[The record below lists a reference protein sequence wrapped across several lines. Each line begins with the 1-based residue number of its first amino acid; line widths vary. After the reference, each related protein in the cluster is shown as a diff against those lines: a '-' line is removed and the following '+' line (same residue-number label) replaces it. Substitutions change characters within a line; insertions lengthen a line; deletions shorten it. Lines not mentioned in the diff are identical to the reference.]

1 MAARTRNG
9 PLVGSRRRELEQF
22 SQRCGP
28 SLMQGRT
35 NSHLDGF
42 QIQTTRLAATVENDE
57 QQLIY
62 FSRDFLADRF
72 RSFFSWALSDSSS
85 TGRKPQI
92 PAFTSTNS

>member
-1 MAARTRNG
+1 MAAGTRDS

-22 SQRCGP
+22 SQRCGA

-42 QIQTTRLAATVENDE
+42 QIQTPGLATTVENDE

-72 RSFFSWALSDSSS
+72 RRFFSCVDGGVSS
-85 TGRKPQI
+85 TGRNAQI
-92 PAFTSTNS
+92 CSLISNS